1 MPKTKISDL
10 EKKLAEKEAALKRA
24 LADYANLEKRVEA
37 EREIIGKIT
46 LAKLVTKF
54 LPVLE
59 NLDKAAKLTK
69 DDGVL
74 MVAKQFREVLQS
86 LGVKELG
93 TVGENFDPKLHEAVE
108 VIEGKNDGK
117 VVEVLSSGFAID
129 GEIIQPAKVKVEKTK
144 IESEA
149 KEKAEKAKNFGD
161 YA

>member
-108 VIEGKNDGK
+108 VIEGKNEDK

-149 KEKAEKAKNFGD
+149 KEKAEKVKNFGD

>member
-10 EKKLAEKEAALKRA
+10 EKKLAEKEAVLKRA

-69 DDGVL
+69 DAGVL